1 MKFSIRT
8 RLTLWYG
15 VLVALAL
22 IGFSIGVMKLQERWG
37 RAQFDSELA
46 SIGAALS
53 GVMEEELGETGEL
66 QTAVAEAREPMD
78 VPGRAT
84 AILDLHGTPMAANW
98 HGLQYDATTLAAAD
112 RVAPRSLITVN
123 QHSQAW
129 RVLTR
134 RESSAFGDYMILV
147 AGSLDQLERQQDLLS
162 RILIVAAPLVVLL
175 TAGVCWWVA
184 SSALRP
190 VTLMA
195 AQAEAITVRAGDWR
209 LDGPTA
215 TDELGQLA
223 RAFNRLLKRIETA
236 SQLQRRFMADASHEL
251 RTPVSVIQTATE
263 VTLERQPRED
273 WEYREALAIVNEQ
286 STHLSRMVEDMF
298 VLARADA
305 GGYRLTRRLLYLDE
319 VVAECVRAVSVVAAT
334 REIQLTTAL
343 EPDVSLYADDGLLRQ
358 LVTNLLDNAVKYTRA
373 GSSVTIAVRTDATAA
388 TITVSD
394 TGPGIAAAD
403 RERIFERFVRL
414 EPARSAT
421 SGAGLGLSIA
431 RWIAEQHEGTL
442 TVEQNHAG
450 GSLFVARLPLRPPAA
465 DVLGPVDTRTTA

>member
-1 MKFSIRT
+1 MRLSIRT

-15 VLVALAL
+15 VLVAVAL
-22 IGFSIGVMKLQERWG
+22 SVFSIGVMRLQERWG

-46 SIGAALS
+46 SIAAALS
-53 GVMEEELGETGEL
+53 GLMEEELGETGEL
-66 QTAVAEAREPMD
+66 VTAVEEAREPMN

-84 AILDLHGTPMAANW
+84 AILDVRGTPIAGNW
-98 HGLQYDATTLAAAD
+98 HGLEYDATMVTAD
-112 RVAPRSLITVN
+112 AVPRLGLITV
-123 QHSQAW
+123 SRYGTPW

-134 RESSAFGDYMILV
+134 RESSPVGDYIILV
-147 AGSLDQLERQQDLLS
+147 AGPLDQLERQQDLLS
-162 RILIVAAPLVVLL
+162 RILMVAAPLVVLL

-195 AQAEAITVRAGDWR
+195 AQAEAITVRSSDWR
-209 LDGPTA
+209 LDAPTA
-215 TDELGQLA
+215 TDELGQLT
-223 RAFNRLLKRIETA
+223 RAFNRLLTRIETA

-263 VTLERQPRED
+263 VTLERPVRED
-273 WEYREALAIVNEQ
+273 WEYREALTIVNEQ

-305 GGYRLTRRLLYLDE
+305 GGYRLTRRPLYLDE

-334 REIQLTTAL
+334 REIQLATTL
-343 EPDVSLYADDGLLRQ
+343 QPDVSLNADDGLLRQ
-358 LVTNLLDNAVKYTRA
+358 LVTNLLDNAVQYSRI
-373 GSSVTIAVRTDATAA
+373 GGSVTIAVSADATVA
-388 TITVSD
+388 TVTVSD

-414 EPARSAT
+414 EPARAAA

-431 RWIAEQHEGTL
+431 RWIAEQHGGTL
-442 TVEQNHAG
+442 TVDQNDLG
-450 GSLFVARLPLRPPAA
+450 GSRFVARLPLKPGL
-465 DVLGPVDTRTTA
+465 DVRDR